1 MRRDVPVVVVIVVV
15 IVVGFAAFTGRPNIQ
30 TVEYLCPEQQ
40 GNDQGIQHHGD
51 GKLNGAGSELQKKAL
66 QDLEKAQWYI
76 EREISRRRNEISQ
89 HSADE

>member
-1 MRRDVPVVVVIVVV
+1 MISENKVDHPSYYAVGGIETIDFIEAKELNFNLGNVVKYVARC
-15 IVVGFAAFTGRPNIQ
+15 GHKKSSDLP
-30 TVEYLCPEQQ
+30 
-40 GNDQGIQHHGD
+40 
-51 GKLNGAGSELQKKAL
+51 LQKKAL